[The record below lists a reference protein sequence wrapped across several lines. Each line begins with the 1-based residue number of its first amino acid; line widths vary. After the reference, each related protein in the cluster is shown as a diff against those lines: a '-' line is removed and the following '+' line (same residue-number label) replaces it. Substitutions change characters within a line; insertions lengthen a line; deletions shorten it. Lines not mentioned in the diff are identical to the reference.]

1 MQVGTLPVEEVRVRL
16 PDLVQHL
23 DARPQLRDVVLW
35 VERQPLVLP
44 HLTEVAVHRK
54 HLSQSAHY
62 RPDSNGRPT
71 TTELL
76 LLLLLLLLL
85 TLLTTND

>member
-71 TTELL
+71 TT
-76 LLLLLLLLL
+76 
-85 TLLTTND
+85 TTAAAATTTTTTTTNTSND